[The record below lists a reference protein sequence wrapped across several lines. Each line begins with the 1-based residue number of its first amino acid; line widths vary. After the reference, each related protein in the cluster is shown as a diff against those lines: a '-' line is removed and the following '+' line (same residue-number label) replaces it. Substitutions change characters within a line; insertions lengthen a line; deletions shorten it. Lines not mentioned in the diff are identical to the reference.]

1 MNALYKTLDI
11 SKQNFH
17 QCLNRLILQEEEKG
31 QLIKIIDKVRK
42 DHPQMS
48 ARVMYRLIRPTHMG
62 RDKFELFCFNLG
74 YKVKQKKDYYR
85 TTNSLGVTRFPNL
98 LIEENF
104 ELTGVNQVWVSDITY
119 YRINERFYYL
129 TLIMDLYSRKIIGY
143 SASENLLTIST
154 TIPAVKMAMRERNN
168 YKGVI
173 FHSDGGGQYYCKE
186 FLALTKDC
194 IRNSMCETVYE
205 NANAERL
212 NGILKNHYLYH
223 YSPENYTSL
232 KKMLKKAVFYYNEE
246 KPHRALKGLSPN
258 SYEINIR
265 TKKVIS

>member
-1 MNALYKTLDI
+1 MI
-11 SKQNFH
+11 V
-17 QCLNRLILQEEEKG
+17 QEEEKE
-31 QLIKIIDKVRK
+31 QLIKVIDKVRK

-48 ARVMYRLIRPTHMG
+48 ARVMYRLVGPRSMG
-62 RDKFELFCFNLG
+62 RDKFEFFCFELG
-74 YKVKQKKDYYR
+74 YKVNQRKNYHR

-98 LIEENF
+98 LIGDDF

-119 YRINERFYYL
+119 YRINEKFYYL
-129 TLIMDLYSRKIIGY
+129 TFVMDLYSRKIIGY
-143 SASENLLTIST
+143 SASEDLYTVST
-154 TIPAVKMAMRERNN
+154 TIPALKMAMKERDN
-168 YKGVI
+168 YYGVI

-186 FLALTKDC
+186 FLLLTKDC
-194 IRNSMCETVYE
+194 MRNSMCETVYE

-212 NGILKNHYLYH
+212 NGVLKNHYLYH

-246 KPHRALKGLSPN
+246 KPHRALSGLSPN
-258 SYEINIR
+258 SYEVAIR